1 MSILK
6 PTIRWRKHIG
16 EAEEAIAET
25 EIILDDFQQR
35 LSKSDKTQ
43 AALLLEVKH
52 VILALNTLT
61 NVSNTSKYPDLI
73 CTLEREELA
82 EFIET
87 GAQSAGL
94 SIPKGVDITEKWR
107 EW

>member
-61 NVSNTSKYPDLI
+61 NVS
-73 CTLEREELA
+73 LEREELA